1 VAFVVGLDI
10 MTLHIGLVGGGGITE
25 SHARAARDVPG
36 LEIAAVQGSNR
47 EKVEAICAR
56 HGGRPYADFEAFLAH
71 RPLDLVAIGSPSG
84 LHALQG
90 IAAAKAGLHVLVE
103 KPIDITTAGADAL
116 VAEARAAGV
125 AVGVFFQDRLKP
137 DVCRMKGAIDSGAI
151 GRPILADARVPWYRP
166 PEYYGASRWRG
177 TWALDGGGA
186 LMNQGIHTVDLLVWL
201 LGDVARVHA
210 RTATLL
216 HEIEVEDSGA
226 AILEFASGALGVLSF
241 TTAAYP
247 GYPRRVSVTGDAG
260 SIVLEQDAVVAWDL
274 REPGSFPPALD
285 GSADS
290 RQHAAGSRQ
299 QITRDPLQA
308 ASRPLPAVPVI
319 TAASSPVVTDVAPH
333 RAVIEDFLQAIR
345 EGRPPRCDGRDGR
358 RSVAIVEAI
367 YRSSRSGHAER
378 VG

>member
-1 VAFVVGLDI
+1 